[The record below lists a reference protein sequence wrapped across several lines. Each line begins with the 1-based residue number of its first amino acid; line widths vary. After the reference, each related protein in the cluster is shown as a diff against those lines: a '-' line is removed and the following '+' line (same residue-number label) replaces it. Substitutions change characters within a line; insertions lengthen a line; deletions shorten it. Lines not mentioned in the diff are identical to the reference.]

1 MLAFPKFVNQTRPIK
16 FETLNLTPQTLMH
29 QLKAKPR
36 CAFNTQELTRPK
48 SPWSIPKS
56 FFAKYKHDNDLII
69 GKCFDLDWR
78 CSTLEKMIKDPH
90 EKEAIIKFLRPK
102 YGMM

>member
-1 MLAFPKFVNQTRPIK
+1 MSDRGFTDNDRVR
-16 FETLNLTPQTLMH
+16 
-29 QLKAKPR
+29 LKAKPR

-56 FFAKYKHDNDLII
+56 FFANYKFDNDTII
-69 GKCFDLDWR
+69 GKCFDWDWR

-102 YGMM
+102 YGLM